1 MGVTTGVTAGL
12 AITAALAVYVEYKSR
27 KIGFDPAA
35 RALPDLPVLEK
46 NELLSGVI
54 DRVGE
59 GDLMGP
65 ESLVVAN
72 GYLFT
77 GLADGR
83 IVRFV
88 DSSNYTTVARSCEVE
103 ACPPLQQCAASPTDV
118 ARSEKQCG
126 RPLGMRLVADTAGD
140 ALIVADAYMGL
151 LRMTDIYSGMPKLT
165 RLSGGFKLLNDVAV
179 GERGEYFM
187 TETTTQYR
195 RRRIFWAAWEMR
207 PTGRLLSYADGKVR
221 VLLDKVYI
229 PNGLEYDA
237 ETKSLLFVSGVSVR
251 RFNMYSGEISTFVPV
266 LPGTGDNIR
275 AMHHLP
281 TGEPRQCYWLGLG
294 SKYAQ
299 PFSLL
304 KVFDT
309 NPLARKI
316 VAALVPYRFLVELVP
331 KSTLLAV
338 YDAVGRLIATYQDPT
353 GRAAPWLSEVTIYD
367 GFLYLGSWY
376 NPFLARVKI
385 ESLARASQLE
395 QERVAAQPTD

>member
-1 MGVTTGVTAGL
+1 MGVTIGLTAGL
-12 AITAALAVYVEYKSR
+12 AISVALGVYVEYRSR

-35 RALPDLPVLEK
+35 RTMPDLPVLEK

-77 GLADGR
+77 GLGDGR
-83 IVRFV
+83 IVRFL
-88 DSSNYTTVARSCEVE
+88 SPSNYTTVARSCEVE
-103 ACPPLQQCAASPTDV
+103 TCPPLQRCGASPTDV

-151 LRMTDIYSGMPKLT
+151 LRLTDIYSARPQLA
-165 RLSGGFKLLNDVAV
+165 RLMGGFQLLNDVAV
-179 GERGEYFM
+179 GERGEYFL

-207 PTGRLLSYADGKVR
+207 PTGRVLSYADGKVR

-251 RFNMYSGEISTFVPV
+251 RFSVYSGVISNFVPV

-275 AMHHLP
+275 AMDHLP

-294 SKYAQ
+294 TKYAQ

-304 KVFDT
+304 KIFEA

-316 VAALVPYRFLVELVP
+316 VTALVPYRLLVELVP

-338 YDAVGRLIATYQDPT
+338 YDPVGRLLATYQDPT
-353 GRAAPWLSEVTIYD
+353 GRAAPWLSEASIYE
-367 GFLYLGSWY
+367 GYIYLGSWY
-376 NPFLARVKI
+376 NSFLARVKI
-385 ESLARASQLE
+385 DSLAHASQLH
-395 QERVAAQPTD
+395 QQRVARQPTD